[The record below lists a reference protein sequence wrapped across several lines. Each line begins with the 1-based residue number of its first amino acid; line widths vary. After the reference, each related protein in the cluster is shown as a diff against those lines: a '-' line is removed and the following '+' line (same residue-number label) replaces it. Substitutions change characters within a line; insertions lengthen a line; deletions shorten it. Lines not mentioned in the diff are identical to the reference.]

1 MRLSWGPPRPWG
13 AGINMGFSEALSET
27 GERTG
32 RGHPLARA
40 AITGV
45 VALIG
50 GMMHTLPLLIP
61 RLVVALPLA
70 CAVVGTEL
78 IVIAFI
84 PDRYSNLNF
93 RLSVLQV
100 VGGGGLVFA
109 SSVLVGNS

>member
-1 MRLSWGPPRPWG
+1 VGRRRQH
-13 AGINMGFSEALSET
+13 GFFEALSDT

-61 RLVVALPLA
+61 QLVVALPLA